1 MKICFGTLF
10 QALIARWKGVVFSLD
25 RQGAKMEQMKPQL
38 TIVARVDRKALEDS
52 DRVLVMKALLSDGF
66 DVKKEATEDRVK
78 DLSALAEEIP
88 NLQIKNFENDGVV
101 RFSRIVTFG
110 KACVLV
116 LLDVCENLQA
126 FTQKADKKF
135 ITYDLPVFAL
145 VRSDSAMKRDKVHV
159 AVRALGAWDNAMCAL
174 SLEDAAKLFDL
185 DCDFYEDSPVRV
197 ATDTASRFYTS
208 TLVAPGSA
216 AFVSTCGAS
225 ESDRINAL
233 VKVLQKA
240 SDILVRR
247 WDIAMASVA
256 EGKTKEPVA

>member
-1 MKICFGTLF
+1 
-10 QALIARWKGVVFSLD
+10 
-25 RQGAKMEQMKPQL
+25 MEQIKPQL
-38 TIVARVDRKALEDS
+38 AIVARVDRKALEDS
-52 DRVLVMKALLSDGF
+52 DRVLVMKALLSEGF
-66 DVKKEATEDRVK
+66 DVKKEATEDRVM
-78 DLSALAEEIP
+78 DLTALAEEIP
-88 NLQIKNFENDGVV
+88 TLQIKNFENDGVV
-101 RFSRIVTFG
+101 RFCRIVTFG
-110 KACVLV
+110 KACVWV
-116 LLDVCENLQA
+116 LIDVCEDLQA

-159 AVRALGAWDNAMCAL
+159 AVRALGCAL

-208 TLVAPGSA
+208 ALVAPGSA